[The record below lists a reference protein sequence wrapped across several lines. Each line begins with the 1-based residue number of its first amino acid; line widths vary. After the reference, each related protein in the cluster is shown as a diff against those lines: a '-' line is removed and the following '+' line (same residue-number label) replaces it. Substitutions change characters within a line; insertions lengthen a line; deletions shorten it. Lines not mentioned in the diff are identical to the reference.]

1 MAGIMGIL
9 LKVEELLLKMGSIGQ
24 ILQMV
29 RLLQNCSMF
38 KYIVFNSCADE
49 AGFMGN
55 GNGHQNG
62 ESSRPT
68 FPQYCALADYSAL
81 TSRELGLTQGEVV
94 ELVKIGCAGWWYVRR
109 AQHPWTEGW
118 WVLLLLSLFTLLTIS
133 SCSGHR
139 ILTWSASLAAIGP
152 WTGWGDRTGGGG
164 AGGGGG
170 GGGGGRKGRGRG
182 LGRRKSGGATSRA
195 GGATS
200 RGREGGTLVR

>member
-1 MAGIMGIL
+1 MAEIMGIL

-118 WVLLLLSLFTLLTIS
+118 WVLLLLRLF
-133 SCSGHR
+133 
-139 ILTWSASLAAIGP
+139 
-152 WTGWGDRTGGGG
+152 
-164 AGGGGG
+164 
-170 GGGGGRKGRGRG
+170 
-182 LGRRKSGGATSRA
+182 
-195 GGATS
+195 
-200 RGREGGTLVR
+200 

>member
-29 RLLQNCSMF
+29 RLLLNCSMF
-38 KYIVFNSCADE
+38 KYIVFNSYADE
-49 AGFMGN
+49 GGFMGS

-118 WVLLLLSLFTLLTIS
+118 WVLLLLSLF
-133 SCSGHR
+133 
-139 ILTWSASLAAIGP
+139 
-152 WTGWGDRTGGGG
+152 
-164 AGGGGG
+164 
-170 GGGGGRKGRGRG
+170 
-182 LGRRKSGGATSRA
+182 
-195 GGATS
+195 
-200 RGREGGTLVR
+200 